1 MPAGT
6 CDAPRAQ
13 KRGVRRLKVVWSDEQ
28 PTRPLEDMGQQLP
41 LPLHL
46 SAGAAHMCT
55 DRRDIPGSTAFVP
68 PIVGL
73 LMAGEVIKDLT
84 ASVRQ
89 EGTWN

>member
-1 MPAGT
+1 MHGS
-6 CDAPRAQ
+6 PRYPRQ
-13 KRGVRRLKVVWSDEQ
+13 HGL
-28 PTRPLEDMGQQLP
+28 
-41 LPLHL
+41 
-46 SAGAAHMCT
+46 C
-55 DRRDIPGSTAFVP
+55 P